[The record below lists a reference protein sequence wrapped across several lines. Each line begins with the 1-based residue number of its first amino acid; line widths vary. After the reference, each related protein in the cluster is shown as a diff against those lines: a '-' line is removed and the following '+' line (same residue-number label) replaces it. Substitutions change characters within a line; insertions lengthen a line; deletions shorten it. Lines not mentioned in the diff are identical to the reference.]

1 MNASVSPFPQASAED
16 GHAVLDPASYAA
28 WDPVLDLF
36 DKLRAQ
42 GPVIRVDTPTGEHD
56 PFWLVTG
63 YDEVMK
69 VSKDNATYLNA
80 PRPTVF
86 TNKQGEQFARA
97 ITAKQGDESPNLVS
111 SLVSLDAP
119 KHPKLRRLTQ
129 DWFMPKNLRNIEAA
143 IRELAVKTADRFVS
157 AGKGGPGE
165 DKIVD
170 FVPLVAAP
178 YPLHVV
184 MQILGVPEED
194 EPRMLFLTQQMF
206 GGQDEDLNKSGL
218 ASLTPDQIFQIVQ
231 GAVADFEAY
240 FEGLAAQRRASPTED
255 VATILATAMIDGEPI
270 TARDRAGY
278 YIIVAAAGHD
288 TTSASTAGAMLAL
301 ARDPEQFARV
311 KADRSLVSGI
321 VEEAIRWTTPVQH
334 FMRTAAE
341 DTELGGVKIAKGDW
355 LMLSYVAANHDPAQ
369 FENPRKFDAAREA
382 NRHAAF
388 GAGAHQC
395 LGLHLARLEMRLLFE
410 ALLDRIERVELAGE
424 PKRAKSTFVGGLKT
438 LPLRVTAS

>member
-1 MNASVSPFPQASAED
+1 MTMPTASPEA
-16 GHAVLDPASYAA
+16 AVAVIDPRSYAD
-28 WDPVLDLF
+28 WDPLLDLF
-36 DKLRAQ
+36 DQLRAQ
-42 GPVIRVDTPTGEHD
+42 SPVLRIESPSGDHD

-69 VSKDNATYLNA
+69 VSKDNATFLNA
-80 PRPTVF
+80 PRATVF
-86 TNKQGEQFARA
+86 TNKTGEQFARQ
-97 ITAKQGDESPNLVS
+97 ITAQQGEESPNLVS
-111 SLVSLDAP
+111 SLVVLDAP

-129 DWFMPKNLRNIEAA
+129 EWFMPKNLRTIEAD
-143 IRELAVKTADRFVS
+143 IRELAKKTVDRLVA
-157 AGKGGPGE
+157 AGPE
-165 DKIVD
+165 AD
-170 FVPLVAAP
+170 FVPLVSAP

-218 ASLTPDQIFQIVQ
+218 ANLTPEQVFQIVR

-240 FEGLAAQRRASPTED
+240 FEGLAAQRRANPTSD
-255 VATILATAMIDGEPI
+255 VATILANAVIDGEPI
-270 TARDRAGY
+270 SPRDLAGY

-301 ARDPEQFARV
+301 AQDPDQFARV
-311 KADRSLVSGI
+311 KADRSLVPGI

-334 FMRTAAE
+334 FMRTAAA
-341 DTELGGVKIAKGDW
+341 DVELGGVQVKAGDW
-355 LMLSYVAANHDPAQ
+355 LMLNYVAANHDPAQ
-369 FENPRKFDAAREA
+369 FDNPRKFDAAREA

-395 LGLHLARLEMRLLFE
+395 LGLHLARLEMRILID
-410 ALLDRIERVELAGE
+410 ALLDRLDSVELAGE

-438 LPLRVTAS
+438 LPLRFKAN

>member
-1 MNASVSPFPQASAED
+1 MTMPTASPEA
-16 GHAVLDPASYAA
+16 AVAVIDPRSYAD
-28 WDPVLDLF
+28 WDPLLDLF
-36 DKLRAQ
+36 DQLRAQ
-42 GPVIRVDTPTGEHD
+42 SPVLRIESPSDDHD

-69 VSKDNATYLNA
+69 VSKDNATFLNA
-80 PRPTVF
+80 PRATVF
-86 TNKQGEQFARA
+86 TNKTGEQFARQ
-97 ITAKQGDESPNLVS
+97 ITAQQGEESPNLVS
-111 SLVSLDAP
+111 SLVVLDAP

-129 DWFMPKNLRNIEAA
+129 EWFMPKNLRTIEAD
-143 IRELAVKTADRFVS
+143 IRELAKKTVDRLVA
-157 AGKGGPGE
+157 AGTE
-165 DKIVD
+165 AD
-170 FVPLVAAP
+170 FVPLVSAP

-218 ASLTPDQIFQIVQ
+218 ANLTPEQVFQIVR

-240 FEGLAAQRRASPTED
+240 FEGLAAQRRANPTSD
-255 VATILATAMIDGEPI
+255 VATILANAVIDGEPI
-270 TARDRAGY
+270 SPRDLAGY

-301 ARDPEQFARV
+301 AQDPDQFARV
-311 KADRSLVSGI
+311 KADRSLVPGI

-334 FMRTAAE
+334 FMRTAAT
-341 DTELGGVKIAKGDW
+341 DVELGGVQVKAGDW
-355 LMLSYVAANHDPAQ
+355 LMLNYVAANHDPAQ
-369 FENPRKFDAAREA
+369 FDNPRKFDAAREA

-395 LGLHLARLEMRLLFE
+395 LGLHLARLEMRILID
-410 ALLDRIERVELAGE
+410 ALLDRLDSVELAGE
-424 PKRAKSTFVGGLKT
+424 PKRTKSTFVGGLKT
-438 LPLRVTAS
+438 LPLRFKAN